1 MSKAFNRLWSAS
13 LVSNLSDGVL
23 LAAAPLLAITL
34 TDNTI
39 LISSGVV
46 GALAFAIAADVVT
59 IYLLIIAAF
68 IIGTCE
74 VAADTTS
81 QSLIPQILDK
91 EHFEKANSRLQI
103 SETVVQGFIGAPLS
117 GFLYALAI
125 YIPFFFNSV
134 GYIVS
139 AVLALSMPIHFLQD
153 VRNEKPKSEQNK
165 IIS

>member
-39 LISSGVV
+39 LISLLGAMVMLPWLLFAIPIGTLVDRVDRRFILAGTNLLRSGVV

-103 SETVVQGFIGAPLS
+103 SETVVQGFIGAP
-117 GFLYALAI
+117 
-125 YIPFFFNSV
+125 
-134 GYIVS
+134 
-139 AVLALSMPIHFLQD
+139 
-153 VRNEKPKSEQNK
+153 
-165 IIS
+165 